1 MFYAYIRPCIVFLAN
16 GMLRL
21 PFFSRRDRD
30 NCLLL
35 TNAAFFAHSFQA
47 FARIRGCSNKN
58 EVHRNFYLMT
68 LRYSVNFKHL
78 NLVFFSKY
86 AIDNFSRVKHH
97 LLDLRLSAQ
106 VFA

>member
-1 MFYAYIRPCIVFLAN
+1 MFYAYFRPCIVFLAN

-21 PFFSRRDRD
+21 PFLSRRDRD

-58 EVHRNFYLMT
+58 ESSQEN
-68 LRYSVNFKHL
+68 
-78 NLVFFSKY
+78 
-86 AIDNFSRVKHH
+86 
-97 LLDLRLSAQ
+97 LLDDAEIYCQFQALQPGFFFR
-106 VFA
+106 